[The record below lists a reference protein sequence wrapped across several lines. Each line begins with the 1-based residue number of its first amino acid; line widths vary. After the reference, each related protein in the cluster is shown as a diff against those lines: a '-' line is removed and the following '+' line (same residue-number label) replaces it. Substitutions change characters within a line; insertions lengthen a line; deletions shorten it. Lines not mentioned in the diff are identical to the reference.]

1 MQRERRPG
9 SRNFHQLASLRVEML
24 ARQSRR
30 HADADY
36 RRKIGLGVL
45 QCRVIGIVGSQG
57 PLTFRELCAGTDIE
71 KTYASRLVAKLAAL
85 GLLRKSSESDER
97 AFVIAVTTAG
107 RRAYDRIYRIAQ
119 ARNERWLAALS
130 PEQRETFFDC
140 LDILASA
147 SRKLTAGARPGSD
160 ATRGVRRDARW
171 RPAGKA
177 GREVKQPDARSKR
190 SKPGNAPVWRKQKTY
205 RQQSGG

>member
-1 MQRERRPG
+1 MQRERRPHA
-9 SRNFHQLASLRVEML
+9 RNFQQLASLRVELL

-45 QCRVIGIVGSQG
+45 QCRVIGMVGSQG
-57 PLTFRELCAGTDIE
+57 PLTLRELCAGADIE

-85 GLLRKSSESDER
+85 GLLRKSSESDQR
-97 AFVIAVTTAG
+97 SFVIAVTKAG

-119 ARNERWLAALS
+119 ARNERWLAVLS
-130 PEQRETFFDC
+130 LEQRGTFFDC

-147 SRKLTAGARPGSD
+147 SRKLTAGSRPSPP
-160 ATRGVRRDARW
+160 ATHDARK
-171 RPAGKA
+171 RRASKS

-190 SKPGNAPVWRKQKTY
+190 SKVGNAPVWPKQRTY
-205 RQQSGG
+205 R

>member
-1 MQRERRPG
+1 MPRERRPH
-9 SRNFHQLASLRVEML
+9 SRNFHQLASLRVELL

-45 QCRVIGIVGSQG
+45 QCRVMGMVGSQG
-57 PLTFRELCAGTDIE
+57 PLTLRELCVGTDIE

-85 GLLRKSSESDER
+85 GLIKKSPDPADQRS
-97 AFVIAVTTAG
+97 FVIAVTTEG

-119 ARNERWLAALS
+119 ARNESWLAALS
-130 PEQRETFFDC
+130 PEQRDIFFDC

-147 SRKLTAGARPGSD
+147 SRKLTGGSRPGSGSSHGRRH
-160 ATRGVRRDARW
+160 TRT
-171 RPAGKA
+171 RPAGEV
-177 GREVKQPDARSKR
+177 GRDIMLGDARSKR
-190 SKPGNAPVWRKQKTY
+190 SVIGLEPASRKQKIY
-205 RQQSGG
+205 R

>member
-1 MQRERRPG
+1 MQRGRRPG

-57 PLTFRELCAGTDIE
+57 PLTFRELCVGTDIE

-85 GLLRKSSESDER
+85 GLIRKSPDASDQR
-97 AFVIAVTTAG
+97 SFVIAVTKAG
-107 RRAYDRIYRIAQ
+107 RRAYNRIYRIAQ
-119 ARNERWLAALS
+119 ARNESWLAALS
-130 PEQRETFFDC
+130 SDQRETFFDC
-140 LDILASA
+140 LDILASV
-147 SRKLTAGARPGSD
+147 SRKLTAGPRASSASLRGG
-160 ATRGVRRDARW
+160 TRDIRRC
-171 RPAGKA
+171 PAGKV
-177 GREVKQPDARSKR
+177 GQEGEPSGARSR
-190 SKPGNAPVWRKQKTY
+190 RTEGENAPAWPTRRAY
-205 RQQSGG
+205 R

>member
-1 MQRERRPG
+1 MQRERRPH
-9 SRNFHQLASLRVEML
+9 SRNFHQLASLRVELL

-45 QCRVIGIVGSQG
+45 QCRVIGMVGSQG
-57 PLTFRELCAGTDIE
+57 PLTLRELCVGTDIE

-85 GLLRKSSESDER
+85 GLIKKLPDPSDQR
-97 AFVIAVTTAG
+97 SFVIAVTTAG
-107 RRAYDRIYRIAQ
+107 RRTYDRIYRIAQ
-119 ARNERWLAALS
+119 ARNESWLAALS

-147 SRKLTAGARPGSD
+147 SRKLTGGSRPDSGSSHGRRHAR
-160 ATRGVRRDARW
+160 TRSVGKVGRDIKL
-171 RPAGKA
+171 P
-177 GREVKQPDARSKR
+177 EARSQHLVNGLEPP
-190 SKPGNAPVWRKQKTY
+190 SRKQKVY
-205 RQQSGG
+205 R